1 MKFSINA
8 PCPCGSGIKYKKC
21 CGVFHKGVIAK
32 TALELMKSRYT
43 AFAIGKIDYIIKTS
57 TFQKDFDDLKSFSNS
72 CKFKKLEIL
81 EFLDGSREAYVIFR
95 ATIFCDTQDNSFT
108 EKSRFIKENGKW
120 YYESG
125 QILSNC
131 SI

>member
-1 MKFSINA
+1 MKFSINN
-8 PCPCGSGIKYKKC
+8 PCPCGSKIKYKKC
-21 CGVFHKGVIAK
+21 CGKYHKGLVAK

-43 AFAIGKIDYIIKTS
+43 AFVVGKIDYIITTS
-57 TFQKDFDDLKSFSNS
+57 TFQKDFDDLKSFSDN
-72 CKFKKLEIL
+72 CEFKKLDIL
-81 EFLDGSREAYVIFR
+81 EFIDGNSEAYVTFK

-125 QILSNC
+125 EIL
-131 SI
+131 